1 MAATNDSI
9 AAIATPPGAGGIGVV
24 RVSGQA
30 ALLVAQAF
38 LGRAPTPRHA
48 HFSAFTSADGSVLD
62 RGLLL
67 YFPAPG
73 SYTGEDV
80 LELHAHGSVPVLHAL
95 LERLAQFGIRMAR
108 PGEFSERAF
117 LNGKLD
123 LAQAEA
129 VADLIAAGTQAA
141 ARAAMRSLDGEF
153 SRRVHALTEA
163 VVRIRLRIEAA
174 IDFSDEP
181 IDALAGVALDTD
193 AQRID
198 ADVAELLEAARQG
211 QRLVQTPQVVIVGPP
226 NAGKSS
232 LLNLL
237 ARNERAIVSAV
248 PGTTRDVLRETV
260 EMDGVLMALADTA
273 GMRDA
278 DDEIEREGIRRA
290 RAERD
295 RADIV
300 VLVTE
305 TDSPVD
311 LTLLDGIAA
320 SVPVLV
326 VRNKIDRDGQAP
338 GVHVDADGRTV
349 IRLSARSGDG
359 AELLRAQLMR
369 AAGIGDG
376 QQGFSARAR
385 HVEAL
390 ERARLALDAARSALR
405 EGVSLE
411 LVAEDFRTVQAVL
424 GEITGEFGVED
435 LLGRIFANFCIGK

>member
-24 RVSGQA
+24 RVSGKA
-30 ALLVAQAF
+30 AAAVAQAF
-38 LGRAPTPRHA
+38 LGHAPTPRHA
-48 HFSAFTSADGSVLD
+48 HFSAFTGADGTVLD

-67 YFPAPG
+67 FFAAPH

-95 LERLAQFGIRMAR
+95 MERLAQFSIRMAR

-163 VVRIRLRIEAA
+163 VVQVRLRIEAA

-181 IDALAGVALDTD
+181 IDALAGIALEET
-193 AQRID
+193 AQRLD
-198 ADVAELLEAARQG
+198 ADFATLLKEARQG
-211 QRLVQTPQVVIVGPP
+211 QRLTQTPQVAIIGPP

-232 LLNLL
+232 LLNALSQS
-237 ARNERAIVSAV
+237 ERAIVSAT

-260 EMDGVLMALADTA
+260 EVDGVLMALADTA
-273 GMRDA
+273 GLREA

-290 RAERD
+290 RIERD
-295 RADIV
+295 RADVV
-300 VLVTE
+300 VLVIE
-305 TDSPVD
+305 SDAPDAHSV
-311 LTLLDGIAA
+311 LDGLPAEI
-320 SVPVLV
+320 PVLI
-326 VRNKIDRDGQAP
+326 VRNKIDRDGLVP
-338 GVHVDADGRTV
+338 GTYIDANGRIT
-349 IRLSARSGDG
+349 IRLSARNGEG
-359 AELLRAQLMR
+359 IELLRAELR
-369 AAGIGDG
+369 RGAGIGDG
-376 QQGFSARAR
+376 QHGFSARAR

-390 ERARLALDAARSALR
+390 ERARLALDGAR
-405 EGVSLE
+405 EGLRGGVPLE
-411 LVAEDFRTVQAVL
+411 LAAEDLRVVQAAL
-424 GEITGEFGVED
+424 GEITGTFGVED

>member
-1 MAATNDSI
+1 MAAMNDSI

-24 RVSGQA
+24 RVSGTA
-30 ALLVAQAF
+30 AAAVAHAF

-48 HFSAFTSADGSVLD
+48 HFSAFTGADGAVLD

-67 YFPAPG
+67 FFAAPH

-95 LERLAQFGIRMAR
+95 LQRLAQFGVRMAR

-163 VVRIRLRIEAA
+163 VVRMRLRIEAA

-181 IDALAGVALDTD
+181 IDALAGVELDAD
-193 AQRID
+193 AQRVD
-198 ADVAELLEAARQG
+198 ADFAEVLKAARCG
-211 QRLVQTPQVVIVGPP
+211 QRLAQTPQVAIVGPP

-237 ARNERAIVSAV
+237 SRNARAIVSAV

-273 GMRDA
+273 GLRDA
-278 DDEIEREGIRRA
+278 ADEIEREGIRRA

-305 TDSPVD
+305 SDSPGD
-311 LTLLDGIAA
+311 LALLEGIAA
-320 SVPVLV
+320 TVPVLV

-338 GVHVDADGRTV
+338 GVHTDADGRTT
-349 IRLSARSGDG
+349 IRISARSGEG
-359 AELLRAQLMR
+359 AGLLRAELLR

-390 ERARLALDAARSALR
+390 ERAHRALGGARAALR

-411 LVAEDFRTVQAVL
+411 LVAEDLRAVQVVL